1 MRFPWSRQESVEDIE
16 EAKAERELSER
27 KLREAQPLLHSLR
40 EIRRR
45 NHIDEMLT
53 AIIEREIGKRTL

>member
-1 MRFPWSRQESVEDIE
+1 MRLPWRKKKDYVNLE

-27 KLREAQPLLHSLR
+27 KLQEAEPLLHSLR

-45 NHIDEMLT
+45 NHIGEMIT
-53 AIIEREIGKRTL
+53 VIIEREVEKRQL